1 MYSTLNLSSSSNIQ
15 IETFR
20 FSYKKTVDILKFYSV
35 TSNVSEIKVCIEQ
48 YHNNFPAILIESLWH
63 PFKPIFAVIH
73 SMHSCIY
80 ALINSYSI
88 IIDS

>member
-35 TSNVSEIKVCIEQ
+35 TSNVSEM
-48 YHNNFPAILIESLWH
+48 YAWNNIITIFQQFFIESLWH
-63 PFKPIFAVIH
+63 PFKPMFAVIH

-80 ALINSYSI
+80 ALINNYSI
-88 IIDS
+88 IIDA